1 MEDPRVEA
9 SERVSEPI
17 AEPPTEAEECEES
30 SDRLAE
36 EQRAELAEPWEEEPC
51 DEWWEEPCEWDVRD
65 E

>member
-1 MEDPRVEA
+1 
-9 SERVSEPI
+9 VSEPI